1 MNRPPILRGLDG
13 RPLFS
18 IVSHEP
24 DRRGGIRTCTVR
36 HTVTGA
42 VHHGPD
48 TDLKRCVWACDK
60 LSMGEDIFPHDVM
73 QASVE
78 FMQARLEV

>member
-1 MNRPPILRGLDG
+1 MNRSPILRTLDG
-13 RPLFS
+13 KPLFS

-24 DRRGGIRTCTVR
+24 AKRGGLRTCTVVDR
-36 HTVTGA
+36 GTGR

-48 TDLKRCVWACDK
+48 TEMKRCVWACDT
-60 LSMGEDIFPHDVM
+60 LSVGEDIFPYGVV

-78 FMQARLEV
+78 MMQARLEV

>member
-1 MNRPPILRGLDG
+1 MNRSPILRTVTGK
-13 RPLFS
+13 PLFS

-24 DRRGGIRTCTVR
+24 ERRGGVRTCTVVDR
-36 HTVTGA
+36 GTGR

-48 TDLKRCVWACDK
+48 TDLKRCVWACDR
-60 LSMGEDIFPHDVM
+60 LSTGEDIFPYGVIA
-73 QASVE
+73 ASVE